1 MISDTDTFCATRG
14 KDMKADIPARTFGLL
29 ALACSTL
36 LLGCATEPDI
46 TQDPDFGQSVRHMIA
61 LQTADPW
68 SGGTGLDGEKA
79 TATLR
84 VYREQVANPQQ
95 TVDQELIDINL
106 GN

>member
-1 MISDTDTFCATRG
+1 MNLG
-14 KDMKADIPARTFGLL
+14 IPARTYGLVGL
-29 ALACSTL
+29 AYSLL

-46 TQDPDFGQSVRHMIA
+46 TQDPDFGQSVRNMIA

-84 VYREQVANPQQ
+84 AYREQVATPQQ
-95 TVDQELIDINL
+95 TVERELIDINL
-106 GN
+106 GD

>member
-1 MISDTDTFCATRG
+1 
-14 KDMKADIPARTFGLL
+14 MKVGTSAQTFGLL
-29 ALACSTL
+29 ALACGFL

-68 SGGTGLDGEKA
+68 SGGTGLDGAKA

-84 VYREQVANPQQ
+84 VYREQVADPQK
-95 TVDQELIDINL
+95 TLDRELIGRRL
-106 GN
+106 GEGE

>member
-1 MISDTDTFCATRG
+1 
-14 KDMKADIPARTFGLL
+14 MKADIPVRTFGLL
-29 ALACSTL
+29 ALMASL
-36 LLGCATEPDI
+36 LMLGCATEPDI

-84 VYREQVANPQQ
+84 VYREQVAEPQE
-95 TVDQELIDINL
+95 TLDRELIGIPL
-106 GN
+106 GIGP

>member
-1 MISDTDTFCATRG
+1 MNVDTL
-14 KDMKADIPARTFGLL
+14 ARTFGLL
-29 ALACSTL
+29 ALACSVV

-68 SGGTGLDGEKA
+68 TGGTGLDGEKA

-84 VYREQVANPQQ
+84 AYREQVAKPQQ
-95 TVDQELIDINL
+95 TVDRELIDINL
-106 GN
+106 GE